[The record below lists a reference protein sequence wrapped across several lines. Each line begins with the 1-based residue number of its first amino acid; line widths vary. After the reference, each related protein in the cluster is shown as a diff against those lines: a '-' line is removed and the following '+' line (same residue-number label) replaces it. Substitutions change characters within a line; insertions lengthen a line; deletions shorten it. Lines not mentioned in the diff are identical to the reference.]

1 MKTKNAEVKR
11 RSLWGDA
18 LHRLLKNK
26 GATVS
31 AIFLVFLLI
40 LGLLGNVI
48 FDYETQVVG
57 QDMMQRLLPPS
68 LEHPFGTD
76 NMGRDL
82 FIRVIYGA
90 RYTLPVSLVSTI
102 ISLIIGVILGGFAG
116 FFGGRIDQIIMR
128 FVDIWSALP
137 NMLLGIL
144 LVSVMGIGLVPL
156 TLALGLSSFAI
167 FTRITRSSVISKG
180 SVEYAEAARAIGAR
194 DIEILFQHVL
204 PNSLSPILV
213 QFTTRLGGAIIAC
226 SSLSFLGLGVEM
238 PNPEWGALLSAGREF
253 IRRAPWL
260 CTFPGLTIMIVVIA
274 FNQLGDGLRDALD
287 PKLKH

>member
-26 GATVS
+26 GATIS
-31 AIFLVFLLI
+31 GIFLIFLLI

-90 RYTLPVSLVSTI
+90 RYTLPVSLISTI

-194 DIEILFQHVL
+194 DIEILFQH
-204 PNSLSPILV
+204 
-213 QFTTRLGGAIIAC
+213 TK
-226 SSLSFLGLGVEM
+226 
-238 PNPEWGALLSAGREF
+238 ALLSAIPIPDLRNKRERILLKGEVTSPINPPECCRFCTRCYDMENDCSGRKE
-253 IRRAPWL
+253 PQL
-260 CTFPGLTIMIVVIA
+260 VELPGNHFVA
-274 FNQLGDGLRDALD
+274 CHKYCKG
-287 PKLKH
+287 